1 MKNDAALLIDVTA
14 MDAPAARYDAVRI
27 SGNVLDGPRSTSAFH
42 TSKSKKLSSAPIPAM
57 MNRPRKFKTC
67 VQSTIKS
74 DALAESRRERPT
86 PPRRRADV
94 AAMAWRSEF
103 SRRREAPRDLICA
116 LFST

>member
-67 VQSTIKS
+67 VQINN
-74 DALAESRRERPT
+74 
-86 PPRRRADV
+86 
-94 AAMAWRSEF
+94 
-103 SRRREAPRDLICA
+103 
-116 LFST
+116 